1 MLMYLSL
8 EILAHASS
16 CEMVPGSSAPLWE
29 SAGYAQSKRQ
39 RRRWLVV
46 SMVNWTIYTDIK
58 MHYFDNNVRLYTTA
72 FGFAVSL
79 EMGGKERGRKIGRGK
94 VRNKSAPGSPV
105 SQALYVAWHRLGDAT
120 LSLPAAVCAGAQL
133 CPAFGADPN
142 PIGMF
147 PKMLVSAIPHM
158 RP

>member
-1 MLMYLSL
+1 
-8 EILAHASS
+8 
-16 CEMVPGSSAPLWE
+16 
-29 SAGYAQSKRQ
+29 
-39 RRRWLVV
+39 
-46 SMVNWTIYTDIK
+46 
-58 MHYFDNNVRLYTTA
+58 
-72 FGFAVSL
+72 
-79 EMGGKERGRKIGRGK
+79 MGKKTKGRNGREK

-120 LSLPAAVCAGAQL
+120 LLVFPLRFVRVPRVAQL